1 MAALGSQS
9 IASSYEQLLHV
20 DRDEGGDTT
29 THVSVKDGDNGTT
42 FGFTIASDALMMSS
56 TNRLEFGDT
65 GTYIHQS
72 ADGVLDLVSDTE
84 IELNG
89 TIDINGAVTMD
100 GGNVTI
106 NDDSGDYDF
115 RVESNGDANML
126 FVDGGEDRV
135 GVATNSPGGL
145 LSVYAGNQTSHANA
159 ASGILIGNGTGAN
172 SVGQVGFGPNG
183 GTNPAAYYGYLQT
196 SGTGSTNGALV
207 LGTRSG
213 TGDDLPTERMRI
225 ESGGDID
232 IQTGDIFFSTAGKGI
247 CLGVT
252 SNTDSNT
259 LDDYEEG
266 TWNPTFT
273 CGSGTVTVDTN
284 NNTCWYQKVGNMVHV
299 GGRVGVSAISSPSGS
314 IHITN
319 LPFNVTD
326 GTESSELSSGS
337 VIIFT
342 PASDTTGNLALECSA
357 TGFLVREGSG
367 LAAGVVNIAGKFDT
381 GTLIA
386 IQVTYPVS
394 I

>member
-20 DRDEGGDTT
+20 DADGGGNST

-115 RVESNGDANML
+115 RVESNGSANML
-126 FVDGGEDRV
+126 FVDGGNEEVLIQR
-135 GVATNSPGGL
+135 
-145 LSVYAGNQTSHANA
+145 A
-159 ASGILIGNGTGAN
+159 ASGGTATAGSVLIVEDDDNAEISLLGGSS
-172 SVGQVGFGPNG
+172 SVLAINFGHSGDVDDGMIQYN
-183 GTNPAAYYGYLQT
+183 TT
-196 SGTGSTNGALV
+196 SGSENMAFTVNAAA
-207 LGTRSG
+207 
-213 TGDDLPTERMRI
+213 RMTVGL
-225 ESGGDID
+225 GGDVD
-232 IQTGDIFFSTAGKGI
+232 VETGDIFFSTAGKGI

-252 SNTDSNT
+252 SNTDANT

-266 TWNPTFT
+266 TWTCAAATDSGSITVNTSYNLGYFT
-273 CGSGTVTVDTN
+273 KIGNLCTVQGYFT
-284 NNTCWYQKVGNMVHV
+284 
-299 GGRVGVSAISSPSGS
+299 VSAISSPSGDM
-314 IHITN
+314 HLTG
-319 LPFNVTD
+319 LPFT
-326 GTESSELSSGS
+326 SAAASEGAASSSGP
-337 VIIFT
+337 IYIR
-342 PASDTTGNLALECSA
+342 NLASA
-357 TGFLVREGSG
+357 VVGTIAGYVGSG
-367 LAAGVVNIAGKFDT
+367 STSFYMRAGGQDDNGEDIAAQVDT
-381 GTLIA
+381 GTSWYMT
-386 IQVTYPVS
+386 VTYRTA
-394 I
+394 